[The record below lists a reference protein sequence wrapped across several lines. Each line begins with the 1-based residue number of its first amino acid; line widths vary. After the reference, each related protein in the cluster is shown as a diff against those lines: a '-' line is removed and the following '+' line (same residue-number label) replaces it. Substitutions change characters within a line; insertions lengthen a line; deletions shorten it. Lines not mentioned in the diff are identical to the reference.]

1 MNNVKI
7 MWTFSWT
14 EGLVHNLVSIIPNY
28 NLCNLQN
35 FEDNVDYFG
44 L

>member
-1 MNNVKI
+1 MNNLKI

-14 EGLVHNLVSIIPNY
+14 EGIVHNLVSIMLNY
-28 NLCNLQN
+28 NLYK
-35 FEDNVDYFG
+35 FEDNINWFG